1 MVDYIFRRCFMHKKA
16 FWVSAMAAFVLSG
29 CGSDNS
35 TSASGSNVLS
45 CSANAISND
54 TFILEVV
61 TEDVTL
67 TTTTTIAGNLAN
79 IEYDISY
86 ATEVSAAYVQQVCKE
101 NKQEYQEKN
110 AQIICGDHSINI
122 KEVAPA
128 DISFE
133 DALKSAKN
141 SCREMIR

>member
-1 MVDYIFRRCFMHKKA
+1 MLKKA
-16 FWVSAMAAFVLSG
+16 FLISATTALVFSA

-35 TSASGSNVLS
+35 ASPSGSQVLS
-45 CSANAISND
+45 CSANATSDD
-54 TFILEVV
+54 TFIMEVITEEV
-61 TEDVTL
+61 TI

-86 ATEVSAAYVQQVCKE
+86 APDVSAAYVQQVCEE
-101 NKQEYQEKN
+101 NEQEARGKN

-122 KEVAPA
+122 KEVEPA

-133 DALKSAKN
+133 KALESAQN
-141 SCREMIR
+141 ECRQMIH